1 MRYELQ
7 STDRVGH
14 TLEVVALSMRKVVH
28 RIDLPL
34 RTSAVMR
41 TLDDTV
47 DDRVAEVHIVRSHID
62 LSTERH
68 SALGEFARIHTMK
81 EIQALLSRTITI
93 RAIGTRGRGRTLL
106 LGNLLS
112 ALLVDICMSRHDETL
127 GKGVEL
133 WEVVRSVALLTP
145 IEAEPVYVLTD
156 SVYVLHILFD
166 RVGIV
171 KA

>member
-7 STDRVGH
+7 GTDRVGH
-14 TLEVVALSMRKVVH
+14 PLEVVALSMCEVVH

-34 RTSAVMR
+34 CTSAVMR
-41 TLDDTV
+41 ALDDTV

-68 SALGEFARIHTMK
+68 SALGKFARIHTVE
-81 EIQALLSRTITI
+81 EIQALLSRTITV
-93 RAIGTRGRGRTLL
+93 RAIDARGRRRTLL
-106 LGNLLS
+106 LGNLLG
-112 ALLVDICMSRHDETL
+112 ALLIDVSMARHDETL

-133 WEVVRSVALLTP
+133 WEVVRSVALLAP
-145 IEAEPVYVLTD
+145 LEAEPVDVLTD
-156 SVYVLHILFD
+156 SVHVLHILFD